1 MLGREEDFQKSSYL
15 LEDAVRPLPL
25 PSGRTM
31 QRGNQERNM
40 SVIAGL
46 TENACAAALRVGM
59 SAEDAISILEL
70 GTGIIM
76 ST

>member
-1 MLGREEDFQKSSYL
+1 
-15 LEDAVRPLPL
+15 
-25 PSGRTM
+25 
-31 QRGNQERNM
+31 M

-46 TENACAAALRVGM
+46 TENACAAALRVWM

-76 ST
+76 RRDFPARGKDSGSDLAR